1 MSEINYSKKQLNP
14 LIEKFKINAE
24 TNEVFHKIIEM
35 FDNQTPYQIWA
46 IKAVF
51 GGICPIELIARIK
64 DWAENNQT
72 EIQNLIK
79 KNIIAY
85 KTKGDFSTLMD
96 EMNGL
101 DRIARTRNTINK
113 FNTRQREMLKEAI
126 LSPIKTGLDALSS
139 PYFKE
144 WDEILAKMETL
155 VKHRKEKLISTSSAI
170 DDIAFLKEHI
180 KTALA
185 ATYEWVKDDML
196 SFMARN
202 ASDCKIVF
210 DGGDVVVLNI
220 PSFKSSKLLCG
231 NGRTGWCL
239 TRQDSY
245 FKQYVLDPKD
255 AKQYFLFDFSKR
267 EDDELAHIGFTVRRS
282 EGITN
287 AHSTKNYNLLGS
299 GISYKGKNVNIT
311 QALKMCNVP
320 TKIFMPMKD
329 LRNFR
334 WDMRLVLDY
343 ISQNQNDLAICV
355 CENNRI
361 VVRPLTANGLTKM
374 VSHTFVNT
382 RDFSTSGENKV
393 YIILD
398 FNLSFDDDKSVV
410 VIGYSKDN
418 YHMDSLRKIVDGY
431 NANITQERYLDSI
444 GLSSDKFLNREEI
457 NPSILLHKL
466 IDEKNETE
474 AVALI
479 AKEGDNFDVNFE
491 FNQNVPVFSAI
502 ENKLYRVFE
511 AIINHKK
518 FDCTTCDSFGESL
531 LQSLMF
537 NYMPESSNSDRREN
551 EAVKQMINT
560 ILDSENFDF
569 NVQDINLD
577 TAINIAC
584 DRKELLWIVERLA
597 SKPNVNINIVNDF
610 NYTALGTAIRK
621 KNIDAIRI
629 LSRRPDLVVREEDFE
644 LAKQNGVNLSELLS
658 EDVLN
663 NVHKE
668 SEVRQVNENGE
679 ITTSDDLASDLSK
692 IFAKAFSAR
701 R

>member
-46 IKAVF
+46 IKSVF
-51 GGICPIELIARIK
+51 DGICPIELIVRIK

-85 KTKGDFSTLMD
+85 KTKGDFSNLIK
-96 EMNGL
+96 EMEGL
-101 DRIARTRNTINK
+101 ERIARTRNTINK
-113 FNTRQREMLKEAI
+113 FNTRQREMLKEAV
-126 LSPIKTGLDALSS
+126 LGGIKNGLDALMSS
-139 PYFKE
+139 SFKE
-144 WDEILAKMETL
+144 WDDILAKMETL

-180 KTALA
+180 RTALA
-185 ATYEWVKDDML
+185 ASYEWVKEDML
-196 SFMARN
+196 SFMSRN
-202 ASDCKIVF
+202 ASDCKIVY

-267 EDDELAHIGFTVRRS
+267 EDDELAHIGFTVRKS

-287 AHSTKNYNLLGS
+287 AHSTKNYNMLGS
-299 GISYKGKNVNIT
+299 GINYKGKQINIT
-311 QALKMCNVP
+311 QALKMCKVP
-320 TKIFMPMKD
+320 TKIFMPMKE

-334 WDMRLVLDY
+334 WDMKFVLEF
-343 ISQNQNDLAICV
+343 IAQNQNDLAICV

-361 VVRPLTANGLTKM
+361 VVRPLTPNG
-374 VSHTFVNT
+374 VSKLINHTFINA
-382 RDFSTSGENKV
+382 RDFSTSGDNKV

-398 FNLSFDDDKSVV
+398 FNLAYDDDKSIVA
-410 VIGYSKDN
+410 ISYTKDN
-418 YHMDSLRKIVDGY
+418 YHMDSLRKIVDAY
-431 NANITQERYLDSI
+431 NVNITEERYLDSI
-444 GLSSDKFLNREEI
+444 NLSSDKFLNREEI

-479 AKEGDNFDVNFE
+479 AKEGDDFDVNFE
-491 FNQNVPVFSAI
+491 FNQNVPIFSAI

-537 NYMPESSNSDRREN
+537 NYMPESSNSDRREA
-551 EAVKQMINT
+551 EAVKRMINT

-584 DRKELLWIVERLA
+584 DRRELLWVVERLA

-610 NYTALGTAIRK
+610 NCTALGTAIRK
-621 KNIDAIRI
+621 QNIDAIRI
-629 LSRRPDLVVREEDFE
+629 LARRPDLVVREEDFE
-644 LAKQNGVNLSELLS
+644 LAKQNGIKLNEYISQ
-658 EDVLN
+658 DVLN
-663 NVHKE
+663 NVKSD
-668 SEVRQVNENGE
+668 SEVCHVSENGDIE
-679 ITTSDDLASDLSK
+679 ASDLASDLSK
-692 IFAKAFSAR
+692 IFAKAFSTR
-701 R
+701 K